1 MRAGTGLGSPVARAP
16 IPVQAWHP
24 IAAGLSIAELRVPV
38 VSGQAADGSVSR
50 AVNMAHTTF
59 PVPFVM

>member
-1 MRAGTGLGSPVARAP
+1 VARAP